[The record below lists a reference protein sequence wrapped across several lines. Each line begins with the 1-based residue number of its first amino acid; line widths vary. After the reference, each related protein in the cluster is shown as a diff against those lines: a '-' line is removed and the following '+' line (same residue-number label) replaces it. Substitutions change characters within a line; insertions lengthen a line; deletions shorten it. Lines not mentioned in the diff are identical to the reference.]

1 MGRFEVVVVVVAWII
16 YTWRLQTEIFD
27 ALFSRFLLSETLG
40 YFVGLRLMRSVKS
53 RYYGLSSS
61 KSGTLRSDPSS
72 RVDGNFSSE
81 APSTAESST

>member
-27 ALFSRFLLSETLG
+27 ALFSRFLLLETLD

-72 RVDGNFSSE
+72 RVDGNFSFSDP
-81 APSTAESST
+81 PSTAES